1 METSATKPAAG
12 QPKSPDAAKRL
23 ATYEGRAR
31 IPIILSAVLPLIIAP
46 QTGNPV
52 SVAIGIITWLVFVFD
67 LVMHRR
73 LIQGYL
79 STKLGKFD
87 LVVVVLTAP
96 WFLLPGAQSGGI
108 VVLLRLARLARL
120 VIASRGAMRLFER
133 LGRVAIVALAIM
145 TACSF
150 VAFYAE
156 RDTNPEFASFGD
168 AMWWGIVTLT
178 TVGYGDIVPITPT
191 GRLAGVALMVT
202 GVALL
207 GMLAGALA
215 SFFGLDKDAPA
226 APATDSDQTAATGGQ
241 EPEAAT
247 LDLVLAE
254 VRQLRARLD
263 ELQPLT
269 ASPEPPTAGAPDR
282 SGG

>member
-1 METSATKPAAG
+1 VETSTAPPAAG
-12 QPKSPDAAKRL
+12 QPKSEDAATRL
-23 ATYEGRAR
+23 ARYETRAR

-46 QTGNPV
+46 QQGNPV
-52 SVAIGIITWLVFVFD
+52 SVAIGVITWLVFVFD

-156 RDTNPEFASFGD
+156 KATNPEFASFGD

-191 GRLAGVALMVT
+191 GRLAGTALMVT

-215 SFFGLDKDAPA
+215 SFFGLDKDQPKADETDPPSADQPDAP
-226 APATDSDQTAATGGQ
+226 
-241 EPEAAT
+241 EPAT

-254 VRQLRARLD
+254 VRELRARLD
-263 ELQPLT
+263 ELQPVT
-269 ASPEPPTAGAPDR
+269 AAPEPPTAGDPDR

>member
-1 METSATKPAAG
+1 METSTATPAAG
-12 QPKSPDAAKRL
+12 QPKSEDAATRL
-23 ATYEGRAR
+23 ERYETRAR

-46 QTGNPV
+46 QQGNPV
-52 SVAIGIITWLVFVFD
+52 SVAIGVITWLVFVFD
-67 LVMHRR
+67 LVTHRR

-87 LVVVVLTAP
+87 LVVVILTAP

-156 RDTNPEFASFGD
+156 KATNPEFASFGD

-191 GRLAGVALMVT
+191 GRLAGTALMVT

-215 SFFGLDKDAPA
+215 SFFGLDKDDPGKSPTANLAPA
-226 APATDSDQTAATGGQ
+226 PASAPA
-241 EPEAAT
+241 AAT

-269 ASPEPPTAGAPDR
+269 GAPAPPQDGAPDR

>member
-1 METSATKPAAG
+1 VETRASTPAAG
-12 QPKSPDAAKRL
+12 QPKSADATERL
-23 ATYEGRAR
+23 AKYERRAR
-31 IPIILSAVLPLIIAP
+31 VPIILSAVLPLIIAP
-46 QTGNPV
+46 QQGNPV
-52 SVAIGIITWLVFVFD
+52 SVAIGIITWLVFVLD

-73 LIQGYL
+73 LIQDYL

-87 LVVVVLTAP
+87 LVVVILTAP
-96 WFLLPGAQSGGI
+96 WFLLPGAQAGGI

-145 TACSF
+145 TACAV

-156 RDTNPEFASFGD
+156 KPTNPEFATFGD
-168 AMWWGIVTLT
+168 AMWWSIVTLT

-191 GRLAGVALMVT
+191 GRLAGTALMIT

-215 SFFGLDKDAPA
+215 SFFGLDKDAPQA
-226 APATDSDQTAATGGQ
+226 DKARASTETPGPSADV
-241 EPEAAT
+241 AT
-247 LDLVLAE
+247 LDQVLAE
-254 VRQLRARLD
+254 VRQLRALLN
-263 ELQPLT
+263 EIQPPPVT
-269 ASPEPPTAGAPDR
+269 GTPERPTG
-282 SGG
+282 